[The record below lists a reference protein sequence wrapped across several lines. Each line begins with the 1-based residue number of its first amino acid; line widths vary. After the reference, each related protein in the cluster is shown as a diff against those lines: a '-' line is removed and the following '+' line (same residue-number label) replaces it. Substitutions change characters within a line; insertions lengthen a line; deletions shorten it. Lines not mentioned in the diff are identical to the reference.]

1 MKSVTEFAKTVILR
15 PPTPVIRR
23 PELGRRISTHRMP
36 GARRTSTL
44 QRSRTSGFTLLE
56 LMIVVS
62 IIVILIGMGVGMYQT
77 ALLHA
82 RESVLKKDLQTM
94 REAIDN
100 YTLDKQQAPQSLQD
114 LVDAHYLRNVPNDPI
129 TRSPDWVTHVSDA
142 VISPDQTG
150 TGIDDVHSGSDMM
163 STEGTPYSSW

>member
-1 MKSVTEFAKTVILR
+1 MKPVSKTIKTV
-15 PPTPVIRR
+15 TRR
-23 PELGRRISTHRMP
+23 PELGRRIST
-36 GARRTSTL
+36 RRIL
-44 QRSRTSGFTLLE
+44 RGSRTALHSSGFTLLE

-129 TRSPDWVTHVSDA
+129 TRSPDWVTHVSDS
-142 VISPDQTG
+142 VITPDQTG
-150 TGIDDVHSGSDMM
+150 SGIDDVHSGNDMM